1 MSELLPCPF
10 CGDTPSP
17 ESNVHGTQYEIEC
30 WECGMACSS
39 IQISDLMTQDERLSV
54 TFDRGRYPQ
63 EFIDRARDEA
73 IKQWNTRIPT

>member
-10 CGDTPSP
+10 CGVTPSP

-39 IQISDLMTQDERLSV
+39 IQISDLMTHDEKMSV
-54 TFDRGRYPQ
+54 TFENQRFPQ

-73 IKQWNTRIPT
+73 IARWNERVIP